1 MRNSTRIKLQ
11 RKTLP
16 QGQSA
21 LKWGLGEEQPGS
33 TPSGHTGEL
42 SSPVLPQLTQCL
54 PHVVYH
60 RFRPWFNCSHASYFC
75 CWSFALQ
82 LNHLESRTTWVGFKL
97 FYPFC
102 NAGGKNSDCLLYK
115 SEQFASVQSWTTEQL
130 WWFPTIKRCR
140 KAASLLTWGLV
151 APRLQLHPYF
161 KVSGIENAGWRLGGM
176 HAKNRSCNL

>member
-1 MRNSTRIKLQ
+1 MGARRRAAWLHPFWPHRWTVFTCAPTADSELASRGVSQ
-11 RKTLP
+11 V
-16 QGQSA
+16 QA
-21 LKWGLGEEQPGS
+21 LI
-33 TPSGHTGEL
+33 
-42 SSPVLPQLTQCL
+42 QLFPC
-54 PHVVYH
+54 
-60 RFRPWFNCSHASYFC
+60 
-75 CWSFALQ
+75 
-82 LNHLESRTTWVGFKL
+82 KL
-97 FYPFC
+97 FLLLKLCTPIKSSGEPYNLGRLQAFLPLLQC
-102 NAGGKNSDCLLYK
+102 WGKNSDCLLYK